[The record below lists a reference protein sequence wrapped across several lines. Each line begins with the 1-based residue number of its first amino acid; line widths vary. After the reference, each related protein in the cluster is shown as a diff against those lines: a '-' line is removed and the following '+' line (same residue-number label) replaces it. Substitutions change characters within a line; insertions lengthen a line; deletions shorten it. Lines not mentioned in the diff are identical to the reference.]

1 MKKESQPKS
10 DVVKYVYKP
19 VTDKEVFIGAIF
31 SSIGVLSVFGFLYC
45 LAVLPQLAIKLL
57 AKAFQFCLSGLP

>member
-19 VTDKEVFIGAIF
+19 ITHKEVFIGSIF
-31 SSIGVLSVFGFLYC
+31 STIGVLSVFGFMYC

-57 AKAFQFCLSGLP
+57 AKAFHFCFSGLL